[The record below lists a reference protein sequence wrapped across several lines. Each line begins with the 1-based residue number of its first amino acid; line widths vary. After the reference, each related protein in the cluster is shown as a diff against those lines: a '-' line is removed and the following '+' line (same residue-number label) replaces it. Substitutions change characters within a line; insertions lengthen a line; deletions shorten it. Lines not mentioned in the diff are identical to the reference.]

1 MFFFDDIMLSPFKGL
16 LFIAKEIA
24 KAADQQ
30 AENER
35 NDAMTQLSLLHQ
47 QLENGEITEDE
58 FNEREE
64 ALLNLLDPDD

>member
-30 AENER
+30 AESER
-35 NDAMTQLSLLHQ
+35 TNAMTQLSLLHQ

-64 ALLNLLDPDD
+64 ALLNLLDPDE